1 MTSKEINNRIEILR
15 KQLNQANKEYYI
27 EETPSLSDF
36 EYDKKFFELL
46 DLEKNNT
53 DLITPESPTQR
64 VGSNPALEFNQV
76 THSIPM
82 LSLSNV
88 FGKEE
93 MEDY

>member
-53 DLITPESPTQR
+53 DLGIESIKTS
-64 VGSNPALEFNQV
+64 GTLKALR
-76 THSIPM
+76 
-82 LSLSNV
+82 
-88 FGKEE
+88 K
-93 MEDY
+93 